1 MKKSINSD
9 DLKSDVAIGIAT
21 SIISSAE
28 LFPME
33 LSLSVLNGLT
43 MALVRYIT
51 AIKSNAELSDED
63 GLEKLV
69 LSWLSAMDIKSE
81 LNFSKYISKECINL
95 DIDINNL

>member
-1 MKKSINSD
+1 MKKSISSD
-9 DLKSDVAIGIAT
+9 DLQSEVAIGIAT
-21 SIISSAE
+21 SIIYSAE

-51 AIKSNAELSDED
+51 AIKNNAELSDED
-63 GLEKLV
+63 GLEKLI
-69 LSWLSAMDIKSE
+69 LSWLSAMDVKSE